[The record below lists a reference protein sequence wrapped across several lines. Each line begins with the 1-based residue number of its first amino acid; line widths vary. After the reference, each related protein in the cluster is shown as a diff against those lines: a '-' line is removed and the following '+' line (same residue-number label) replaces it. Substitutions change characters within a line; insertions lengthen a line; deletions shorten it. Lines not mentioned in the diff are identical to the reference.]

1 MEKLKLENN
10 LKRSEATDEIKEEYL
25 LGSMIFD
32 EENVILL
39 DIDEF
44 KQLDIIME
52 ELQLL
57 KEDLEVVL
65 SKAFSNRQ
73 EWKPI
78 DVKSRV
84 IKLDIEGS
92 PICGIWGSIL

>member
-1 MEKLKLENN
+1 M
-10 LKRSEATDEIKEEYL
+10 S
-25 LGSMIFD
+25 
-32 EENVILL
+32 

-65 SKAFSNRQ
+65 SKAFNKRQ
-73 EWKPI
+73 KWKPI

-84 IKLDIEGS
+84 IKLDVERS
-92 PICGIWGSIL
+92 PICGNLR